1 MSYGILINNE
11 LEYAQSRYT
20 TDEGQLIVNF
30 DKNIEVMAQHGFKI
44 VVDEKPEYNKDLQS
58 LSIVGYEETDDSI
71 TIIYEVLNTPE
82 PKPTPTLEERVIS
95 LESNSLDIVATTWDM
110 DYRVCEIEWALEDSG
125 ILVATQ
131 VAQTF
136 NLKSK
141 GAVGTMALSRYEQAK
156 IMILGGAY
164 VRETLERQL
173 TTYLRRGYLTQTEYD
188 ELIALMDARELVTEE
203 EK

>member
-30 DKNIEVMAQHGFKI
+30 DKNIEVMVQHGFKI

-58 LSIVGYEETDDSI
+58 LSVVGYEETDDSI

-82 PKPTPTLEERVIS
+82 PKATPTLEERVIS

-125 ILVATQ
+125 ILV
-131 VAQTF
+131 VAQAAQAF
-136 NLKSK
+136 NLKNK
-141 GAVGTMALSRYEQAK
+141 GVGTMALSRYEQAK

>member
-1 MSYGILINNE
+1 MKYAILVGEKLIYAKDYYFCNNGE
-11 LEYAQSRYT
+11 LIT
-20 TDEGQLIVNF
+20 NF
-30 DKNIEVMAQHGFKI
+30 NKDIEAMTQQGFKV
-44 VVDEKPEYNKDLQS
+44 VVDEKPEYDKDLQS

-71 TIIYEVLNTPE
+71 TIIYEILNIPE

-125 ILVATQ
+125 ILV
-131 VAQTF
+131 VAQAAQAF
-136 NLKSK
+136 NLKNK
-141 GAVGTMALSRYEQAK
+141 GVGTMALSRYEQAK

-203 EK
+203 K

>member
-11 LEYAQSRYT
+11 LEYAQNRYT

-30 DKNIEVMAQHGFKI
+30 DKNIEVMVQHGFKI

-71 TIIYEVLNTPE
+71 TIVYEVLNTPE

-110 DYRVCEIEWALEDSG
+110 DYRVCEIECALEDSG
-125 ILVATQ
+125 ILVVAQ
-131 VAQTF
+131 VAQAF

-141 GAVGTMALSRYEQAK
+141 GVGTMALSRYEQAK

>member
-44 VVDEKPEYNKDLQS
+44 VVDEKPEYDKDLQS

-71 TIIYEVLNTPE
+71 TIVYEVLNTPE

-95 LESNSLDIVATTWDM
+95 LESNSLDIVATAWDM

-125 ILVATQ
+125 ILV
-131 VAQTF
+131 VAQAAQVF
-136 NLKSK
+136 NLKNK
-141 GAVGTMALSRYEQAK
+141 GVGTMALSRYEQAK

>member
-58 LSIVGYEETDDSI
+58 LSIVGYEETVDSI
-71 TIIYEVLNTPE
+71 TIVYEVLNTPE

-110 DYRVCEIEWALEDSG
+110 DYRVCEIEWVLEDSG

-141 GAVGTMALSRYEQAK
+141 GVGTMALSRYEQAK

-173 TTYLRRGYLTQTEYD
+173 TTYLRRGYLTQAEYD

>member
-125 ILVATQ
+125 ILV
-131 VAQTF
+131 VAQAAQAF
-136 NLKSK
+136 NLKNK
-141 GAVGTMALSRYEQAK
+141 VVGTMALSRYEQAK

-173 TTYLRRGYLTQTEYD
+173 TTYLRHKYLTQTEYD

-203 EK
+203 KK

>member
-1 MSYGILINNE
+1 MKYAILVGEKLIYAKDYYFCNNGE
-11 LEYAQSRYT
+11 LIT
-20 TDEGQLIVNF
+20 NF
-30 DKNIEVMAQHGFKI
+30 NKDIEAMTRQGFKV
-44 VVDEKPEYNKDLQS
+44 VVDEKPEYDKDLQS

-71 TIIYEVLNTPE
+71 AIIYEILNIPE
-82 PKPTPTLEERVIS
+82 PKPIPTVEERVAS

-110 DYRVCEIEWALEDSG
+110 DYRVCEIEWVLEDSG
-125 ILVATQ
+125 ILVVAQ
-131 VAQTF
+131 VAQAF

-141 GAVGTMALSRYEQAK
+141 GVGTMALSRYEQAK

-173 TTYLRRGYLTQTEYD
+173 TTYLRREYLTQTEYD

>member
-58 LSIVGYEETDDSI
+58 LSVVGYEETDDSI

-95 LESNSLDIVATTWDM
+95 LESNSLDIVATAWDM

-125 ILVATQ
+125 ILV
-131 VAQTF
+131 VAQAAQAF
-136 NLKSK
+136 NLKNK
-141 GAVGTMALSRYEQAK
+141 GVGTMALSRYEQAK

>member
-1 MSYGILINNE
+1 MKYAILVGEKLIYAKDYYFCNNGE
-11 LEYAQSRYT
+11 LIT
-20 TDEGQLIVNF
+20 NF
-30 DKNIEVMAQHGFKI
+30 NKDIEAMTQQGFKV
-44 VVDEKPEYNKDLQS
+44 VVDEKPEYDKDLQS
-58 LSIVGYEETDDSI
+58 ISIVGYEETDDSI
-71 TIIYEVLNTPE
+71 TIVYEVLNTPE

-95 LESNSLDIVATTWDM
+95 LETNSLDIVATTWDM

-125 ILVATQ
+125 ILAVAQ
-131 VAQTF
+131 VAQAF

-141 GAVGTMALSRYEQAK
+141 GACTMALSRYEQAK

>member
-1 MSYGILINNE
+1 MKYAILVGEKLIYAKDYYFCNNGE
-11 LEYAQSRYT
+11 LIT
-20 TDEGQLIVNF
+20 NF
-30 DKNIEVMAQHGFKI
+30 NKDIEAMTRQGFKV
-44 VVDEKPEYNKDLQS
+44 VVDEKPEYDKDLQS

-71 TIIYEVLNTPE
+71 TIIYEVLNTPK
-82 PKPTPTLEERVIS
+82 PKPNQTLEDRVAS
-95 LESNSLDIVATTWDM
+95 LEVNSIDIVATTWDM
-110 DYRVCEIEWALEDSG
+110 DYRVCEIEWVLEDSG
-125 ILVATQ
+125 ILVVTQ

-136 NLKSK
+136 NLKNK
-141 GAVGTMALSRYEQAK
+141 GVGTMALSRYEQAK

>member
-71 TIIYEVLNTPE
+71 TIGYEVLNTPE

-95 LESNSLDIVATTWDM
+95 LESNSLDIVATAWDM

-125 ILVATQ
+125 ILV
-131 VAQTF
+131 VAQAAQAF
-136 NLKSK
+136 NLKNK
-141 GAVGTMALSRYEQAK
+141 GVGTMALSRYEQAK

>member
-30 DKNIEVMAQHGFKI
+30 DKNIEVMVQHGFKI

-71 TIIYEVLNTPE
+71 TIVYEVLNTPE
-82 PKPTPTLEERVIS
+82 PKPTPTLKERVIS
-95 LESNSLDIVATTWDM
+95 LESNSLDVVATTWDM

-125 ILVATQ
+125 ILV
-131 VAQTF
+131 VAQAAQAF
-136 NLKSK
+136 NLKNK
-141 GAVGTMALSRYEQAK
+141 GVGTMALSRYEQAK

>member
-1 MSYGILINNE
+1 MKYAILVGEKLIYAKDYYFCNNGE
-11 LEYAQSRYT
+11 LIT
-20 TDEGQLIVNF
+20 NF
-30 DKNIEVMAQHGFKI
+30 NKDIEAMTQQGFKV
-44 VVDEKPEYNKDLQS
+44 VVDEKPEYDKDLQS

-95 LESNSLDIVATTWDM
+95 LETNSLDIVATTWDM
-110 DYRVCEIEWALEDSG
+110 DYRVCEIEWVLEDSG
-125 ILVATQ
+125 ILAVAQ
-131 VAQTF
+131 VAQAF

-141 GAVGTMALSRYEQAK
+141 GAGTMALSRYEQAK

-188 ELIALMDARELVTEE
+188 ELVALMDARELVTEE

>member
-30 DKNIEVMAQHGFKI
+30 DKNIEVMVQHGFKI

-82 PKPTPTLEERVIS
+82 PKETPTLEERVIS

-125 ILVATQ
+125 ILV
-131 VAQTF
+131 VAQAAQAF
-136 NLKSK
+136 NLKNK
-141 GAVGTMALSRYEQAK
+141 GVGTMALSRYEQAK
-156 IMILGGAY
+156 IE
-164 VRETLERQL
+164 V
-173 TTYLRRGYLTQTEYD
+173 
-188 ELIALMDARELVTEE
+188 VTELSEIQKNPGVVSNLLE
-203 EK
+203 E

>member
-30 DKNIEVMAQHGFKI
+30 DKNIEVMVQHGFKI

-125 ILVATQ
+125 ILV
-131 VAQTF
+131 VAQAAQAF
-136 NLKSK
+136 NLKNK
-141 GAVGTMALSRYEQAK
+141 GVGTMALSRYEQAK

-188 ELIALMDARELVTEE
+188 ELIALMDARELVAE

>member
-30 DKNIEVMAQHGFKI
+30 DKNIEVMVQHGFKI
-44 VVDEKPEYNKDLQS
+44 VVDEKPEYNKDLQN

-110 DYRVCEIEWALEDSG
+110 DYRVCEIEWALEGSG
-125 ILVATQ
+125 ILV
-131 VAQTF
+131 VAQAAQAF
-136 NLKSK
+136 NLKNK
-141 GAVGTMALSRYEQAK
+141 GVGTMALSRYEQAK

>member
-11 LEYAQSRYT
+11 LEYAQNRYT

-30 DKNIEVMAQHGFKI
+30 DKNIEVMVQHGFKI

-125 ILVATQ
+125 ILV
-131 VAQTF
+131 VAQAAQAF
-136 NLKSK
+136 NLKNK
-141 GAVGTMALSRYEQAK
+141 GVGTMALSRYEQAK

>member
-30 DKNIEVMAQHGFKI
+30 DKNIEVMVQHGFKI
-44 VVDEKPEYNKDLQS
+44 VVDEKPEYNKDSQS
-58 LSIVGYEETDDSI
+58 LSIVGYEETDDII

-125 ILVATQ
+125 ILVVAQ
-131 VAQTF
+131 VAQAF
-136 NLKSK
+136 NLKNK
-141 GAVGTMALSRYEQAK
+141 GVGTMALSRYEQAK

-188 ELIALMDARELVTEE
+188 ELIALMDARELVIEN
-203 EK
+203 

>member
-30 DKNIEVMAQHGFKI
+30 DKNIEVMVQHGFKI

-58 LSIVGYEETDDSI
+58 LSVIGYEETDDSI

-125 ILVATQ
+125 ILVVAQ
-131 VAQTF
+131 VAQAF

-141 GAVGTMALSRYEQAK
+141 GVGTMALSRYEQAK

>member
-1 MSYGILINNE
+1 MKYAILVGEKLIYAKDYYFCNNGE
-11 LEYAQSRYT
+11 LIT
-20 TDEGQLIVNF
+20 NF
-30 DKNIEVMAQHGFKI
+30 NKDIEAMTQQGFKV
-44 VVDEKPEYNKDLQS
+44 VVDEKPEYDKDLQS

-71 TIIYEVLNTPE
+71 TIIYEILNIPE

-110 DYRVCEIEWALEDSG
+110 DYRVCEIEWALEGSG
-125 ILVATQ
+125 ILV
-131 VAQTF
+131 VAQAAQAF
-136 NLKSK
+136 NLKNK
-141 GAVGTMALSRYEQAK
+141 GVGTMALSRYEQAK

-173 TTYLRRGYLTQTEYD
+173 TTYLRRGYLTQAEYD

>member
-11 LEYAQSRYT
+11 LEYAQNRYT

-30 DKNIEVMAQHGFKI
+30 DKNIEVMAQHGYKI

-82 PKPTPTLEERVIS
+82 PKATPTLEERVIS

-125 ILVATQ
+125 ILV
-131 VAQTF
+131 VAQAAQAF
-136 NLKSK
+136 NLKNK
-141 GAVGTMALSRYEQAK
+141 GVGTMALSRYEQAK

>member
-20 TDEGQLIVNF
+20 TDEGQLIINF

-71 TIIYEVLNTPE
+71 TIVYEVLNTPE

-125 ILVATQ
+125 ILV
-131 VAQTF
+131 VAQAAQAF
-136 NLKSK
+136 NLKNK
-141 GAVGTMALSRYEQAK
+141 GMGTMALSRYEQAK

>member
-30 DKNIEVMAQHGFKI
+30 DKNIEVMVQHGFKI

-58 LSIVGYEETDDSI
+58 LSVVGYEETDDSI
-71 TIIYEVLNTPE
+71 TIIYEVLNTPG

-125 ILVATQ
+125 ILV
-131 VAQTF
+131 VAQAAQAF
-136 NLKSK
+136 NLKNK
-141 GAVGTMALSRYEQAK
+141 GVGTMALSRYEQAK

>member
-71 TIIYEVLNTPE
+71 TIVYEVLNTPE

-95 LESNSLDIVATTWDM
+95 LESNSLDIVATAWDM

-125 ILVATQ
+125 ILVVAQ
-131 VAQTF
+131 VAQAF

-141 GAVGTMALSRYEQAK
+141 GVGTMALSRYEQAK

-164 VRETLERQL
+164 VREALERQL

-188 ELIALMDARELVTEE
+188 KLIALMDARELVTEE

>member
-30 DKNIEVMAQHGFKI
+30 DKNIEVMVQHGFKI

-71 TIIYEVLNTPE
+71 TIIYDVLNTPE
-82 PKPTPTLEERVIS
+82 PKATPTLEERVIS

-125 ILVATQ
+125 ILV
-131 VAQTF
+131 VAQAAQAF
-136 NLKSK
+136 NLKNK
-141 GAVGTMALSRYEQAK
+141 GVGTMALSRYEQAK

>member
-82 PKPTPTLEERVIS
+82 PKATPTLEERVIS

-125 ILVATQ
+125 ILV
-131 VAQTF
+131 VAQAAQAF
-136 NLKSK
+136 NLKNK
-141 GAVGTMALSRYEQAK
+141 GVGTMALSRYEQAK

-188 ELIALMDARELVTEE
+188 ELIALMDARELVAE

>member
-30 DKNIEVMAQHGFKI
+30 DKNIEVMVQHGFKI

-125 ILVATQ
+125 ILV
-131 VAQTF
+131 VAQAAQAF
-136 NLKSK
+136 NLKNK
-141 GAVGTMALSRYEQAK
+141 GVGTMALSRYEQAK

-173 TTYLRRGYLTQTEYD
+173 TTYLKRGYLTKEEYD

>member
-30 DKNIEVMAQHGFKI
+30 DKNIEVMVQHGFKI

-71 TIIYEVLNTPE
+71 TIVYEVLNTPE

-95 LESNSLDIVATTWDM
+95 LESNSLDIVATAWDM

-125 ILVATQ
+125 ILV
-131 VAQTF
+131 VAQAAQAF
-136 NLKSK
+136 NLKNK
-141 GAVGTMALSRYEQAK
+141 GVGTMALSRYEQAK

-173 TTYLRRGYLTQTEYD
+173 TSYLRRGYLTQTEYD

>member
-71 TIIYEVLNTPE
+71 TIVYEVLNIPE

-125 ILVATQ
+125 ILV
-131 VAQTF
+131 VAQAAQAF
-136 NLKSK
+136 NLKNK
-141 GAVGTMALSRYEQAK
+141 GVGTMALSRYEQAK

>member
-30 DKNIEVMAQHGFKI
+30 DKNIEVMVQHGFKI

-58 LSIVGYEETDDSI
+58 LSVIGYEETDDSI

-95 LESNSLDIVATTWDM
+95 LESNSLDIVATAWDM

-125 ILVATQ
+125 ILV
-131 VAQTF
+131 VAQAAQAF
-136 NLKSK
+136 NLKNK
-141 GAVGTMALSRYEQAK
+141 GVGTMALSRYEQAK

>member
-20 TDEGQLIVNF
+20 TAEGQLIVNF
-30 DKNIEVMAQHGFKI
+30 DKNIEVMVQHGFKI

-82 PKPTPTLEERVIS
+82 PKPTPTLKERVIS

-136 NLKSK
+136 NLKNK
-141 GAVGTMALSRYEQAK
+141 GVGTMALSRYEQAK

-173 TTYLRRGYLTQTEYD
+173 TTYLRRGYLTQAEYD

>member
-30 DKNIEVMAQHGFKI
+30 DKNIEVMVQHGFKI

-82 PKPTPTLEERVIS
+82 PKATPTLEERVIS

-110 DYRVCEIEWALEDSG
+110 DYRVCEIEWALEGSG
-125 ILVATQ
+125 ILV
-131 VAQTF
+131 VAQAAQAF
-136 NLKSK
+136 NLKNK
-141 GAVGTMALSRYEQAK
+141 GVGTMALSRYEQAK

-173 TTYLRRGYLTQTEYD
+173 TTYLRRGYLTQAEYD

>member
-71 TIIYEVLNTPE
+71 TIVYEVLNTPE

-125 ILVATQ
+125 ILV
-131 VAQTF
+131 VAQAAQAF
-136 NLKSK
+136 YLKNK
-141 GAVGTMALSRYEQAK
+141 GVGTMALSRYEQAK
-156 IMILGGAY
+156 IMILGGVY

>member
-30 DKNIEVMAQHGFKI
+30 DKNIEVMVQHGFKI

-110 DYRVCEIEWALEDSG
+110 DYRVCEIEWALEGSG
-125 ILVATQ
+125 ILV
-131 VAQTF
+131 VAQAAQAF
-136 NLKSK
+136 NLKNK
-141 GAVGTMALSRYEQAK
+141 GVGTMALSRYEQAK

-173 TTYLRRGYLTQTEYD
+173 TTYLRRGYLTQAEYD